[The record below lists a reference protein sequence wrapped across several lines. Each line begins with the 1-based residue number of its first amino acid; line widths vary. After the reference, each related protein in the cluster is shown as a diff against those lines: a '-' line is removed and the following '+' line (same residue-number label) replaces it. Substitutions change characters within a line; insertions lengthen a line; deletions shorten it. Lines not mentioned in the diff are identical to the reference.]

1 MQNALVARYRRL
13 GLVLLL
19 LALLWAVFRATGL
32 ESRLSVQ
39 MLHDAFVRNRLAGML
54 VFTLLFALG
63 ILVQVPGWVFLASAV
78 VALGEFWGG
87 MATYV
92 AASVSCVAT
101 FLVIRLVGADALREF
116 HGPVAKRI
124 FARLDAHPV
133 QSVLLL
139 RLLFQ
144 TVPALN
150 YTLALSGVRFRDYVV
165 GTLLGLPLP
174 ILLYSVFFESLAHW
188 LHWTIPVRSG

>member
-1 MQNALVARYRRL
+1 MLCYLRL
-13 GLVLLL
+13 LAVVVL

-54 VFTLLFALG
+54 VFTLLFAFG
-63 ILVQVPGWVFLASAV
+63 NLVQVPGWLFLASAV

-116 HGPVAKRI
+116 HGPVARRI

-133 QSVLLL
+133 KSVLLL

-150 YTLALSGVRFRDYVV
+150 YTLALSGVRFRDYVL

-188 LHWTIPVRSG
+188 LHWSIAVRPG

>member
-1 MQNALVARYRRL
+1 MRRYRRL
-13 GLVLLL
+13 LAVVLLL
-19 LALLWAVFRATGL
+19 ILLWAVFRTTGL

-54 VFTLLFALG
+54 VFTLLFAFG
-63 ILVQVPGWVFLASAV
+63 NLVQVPGWLFLASAV

-116 HGPVAKRI
+116 QGPVARRI

-150 YTLALSGVRFRDYVV
+150 YTLALSGVRFRDYVL

-188 LHWTIPVRSG
+188 LHWSIAVRPG

>member
-1 MQNALVARYRRL
+1 M
-13 GLVLLL
+13 
-19 LALLWAVFRATGL
+19 
-32 ESRLSVQ
+32 
-39 MLHDAFVRNRLAGML
+39 
-54 VFTLLFALG
+54 
-63 ILVQVPGWVFLASAV
+63 
-78 VALGEFWGG
+78 
-87 MATYV
+87 
-92 AASVSCVAT
+92 SCVAT

-133 QSVLLL
+133 RSVLLL

-150 YTLALSGVRFRDYVV
+150 YMLALSGVRFRGYLV

-174 ILLYSVFFESLAHW
+174 ILLYSVFFESLANW

>member
-1 MQNALVARYRRL
+1 MQRYRRL
-13 GLVLLL
+13 LAVVLLL
-19 LALLWAVFRATGL
+19 ILLWAVFRTTGL

-54 VFTLLFALG
+54 VFTLLFAFG
-63 ILVQVPGWVFLASAV
+63 NLVQVPGWLFLASAV

-174 ILLYSVFFESLAHW
+174 ILLYSVFFESLANW

>member
-1 MQNALVARYRRL
+1 MQRYRRL
-13 GLVLLL
+13 LAVVVL
-19 LALLWAVFRATGL
+19 LALLWAVFRVTGL

-39 MLHDAFVRNRLAGML
+39 MLHDAFERNRLAGML

-63 ILVQVPGWVFLASAV
+63 NLVQVPGWLFLASAV
-78 VALGEFWGG
+78 IALGEFWGG
-87 MATYV
+87 IATYA

-101 FLVIRLVGADALREF
+101 FLAIRLVGADALREF
-116 HGPVAKRI
+116 QGPVAKRI
-124 FARLDAHPV
+124 FARLDAHPA
-133 QSVLLL
+133 QSVVLL

-150 YTLALSGVRFRDYVV
+150 YTLALSGVRFRDYMV

-174 ILLYSVFFESLAHW
+174 ILLYSVFFESLADW
-188 LHWTIPVRSG
+188 LHWSIPVRPG